1 MLALPVNDSF
11 EQRMQIAFIFTATCW
26 AFWWNIQWKRVM
38 GFWVRPPNRPWV
50 QVLFRAFFALSF
62 LGALSRLLQELREDS
77 LARWDIIPTVLIAV
91 IMCIAVTLISAF
103 GLWMIER
110 RDRNADIQ
118 VE

>member
-1 MLALPVNDSF
+1 M
-11 EQRMQIAFIFTATCW
+11 
-26 AFWWNIQWKRVM
+26 
-38 GFWVRPPNRPWV
+38 
-50 QVLFRAFFALSF
+50 
-62 LGALSRLLQELREDS
+62 QELREHS